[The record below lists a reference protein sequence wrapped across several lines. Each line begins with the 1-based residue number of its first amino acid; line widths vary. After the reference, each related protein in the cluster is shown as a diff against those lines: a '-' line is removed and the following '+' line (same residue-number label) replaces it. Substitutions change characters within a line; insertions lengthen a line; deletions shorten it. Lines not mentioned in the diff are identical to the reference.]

1 MFPVHGN
8 SLSYLPKKEGNNLKY
23 EFITL
28 ILCVENYV
36 FSQLLYHL
44 SIQIW
49 GLPICSSPPWARGGG
64 GGVGGGTTE

>member
-1 MFPVHGN
+1 MFPIRGN

-44 SIQIW
+44 SIQI
-49 GLPICSSPPWARGGG
+49 
-64 GGVGGGTTE
+64 

>member
-1 MFPVHGN
+1 MFPIHGN

-44 SIQIW
+44 SIQILW
-49 GLPICSSPPWARGGG
+49 LLICSATPRRGR
-64 GGVGGGTTE
+64 